1 MSFEIWGPALDAE
14 VAYRTES
21 LRSAA
26 RPGLPARR
34 PRRPRGRRRGAAAQ
48 ASAARVPA
56 VLPTG
61 RPARASERGWPL
73 QGSGVWP
80 AA

>member
-14 VAYRTES
+14 VAYRTERLS
-21 LRSAA
+21 AAA
-26 RPGLPARR
+26 RPGLPGRK
-34 PRRPRGRRRGAAAQ
+34 PRRPRGRRRTATTP

-56 VLPTG
+56 APATG

-73 QGSGVWP
+73 QGSGAWP

>member
-14 VAYRTES
+14 VAYRTERLS
-21 LRSAA
+21 AAA
-26 RPGLPARR
+26 RPGLPGRK
-34 PRRPRGRRRGAAAQ
+34 PRRPRGRRRSTATQAAAT
-48 ASAARVPA
+48 RVPA
-56 VLPTG
+56 ALPTG

-73 QGSGVWP
+73 QGSGAWP